1 VWAVRERDEE
11 RERVGGGGECCLVWA
26 GWHRARADLRRA
38 RGGRPLLSLSSLE
51 AHLRL
56 HFSPA
61 RSIPRGPFPSC
72 SLSARPLLVP
82 SVSLRR
88 AREHCSSAS
97 VLPAASS
104 RASRPP
110 RTGDGGKTAGAPAQ
124 WDRQG

>member
-1 VWAVRERDEE
+1 VLS
-11 RERVGGGGECCLVWA
+11 GL
-26 GWHRARADLRRA
+26 GWLAQGKGRPAARAGRA
-38 RGGRPLLSLSSLE
+38 ASALSSLE

-97 VLPAASS
+97 ALPAASS